1 MHNLPYNG
9 RKPLIRMPAMKK
21 IARFVALAV
30 ASAVVA
36 GSAFAQNPVYRVR
49 DLVVDAVAPS
59 AADASL
65 QGRNAAR
72 LVGAQRLIER
82 LTLPEDRASARSPL
96 EASAVAQLYRSY
108 QTQGEMKSSSVSG
121 GIRATGLVTWTF
133 EEDRVR
139 AYLDQRGVAY
149 VDNQA
154 ATSLIVP
161 VAASNVNA
169 ADWGG
174 QWVIRSASGVTGKS
188 DESSLAPYVGSTQ
201 TWTQRPTTND
211 IQAELTRTRTEHGV
225 IAEAYMQGPQYY
237 VRLTDMRPTVPNPVI
252 GVVGPFIS
260 LSSAQSGAVS
270 ELERAW
276 KMASVVRSVGATSV
290 SLTAQFEDIQQWT
303 RIRKGLENSRLVRD
317 LNVESISISG
327 ADITFSYGG
336 RPEQLASDLR
346 SRGVDL
352 RNAPGGGWVLLV
364 AGAQ

>member
-30 ASAVVA
+30 ASSVVA

-139 AYLDQRGVAY
+139 GAPRALGLEGYAVEHLETGE
-149 VDNQA
+149 A
-154 ATSLIVP
+154 ALARI
-161 VAASNVNA
+161 A
-169 ADWGG
+169 GY
-174 QWVIRSASGVTGKS
+174 GVTAEEVWEAS
-188 DESSLAPYVGSTQ
+188 DEPPLVLEVVSYTLNMDGASLDGASMAGADGNPGAYGIPEAGEAVMASATATAAGASAAPTAAGATTTRASDDDELGDDDRD
-201 TWTQRPTTND
+201 TWPPAALESFLR
-211 IQAELTRTRTEHGV
+211 QAELDPDLQQALATAADAAAVAAIARAAGHPVTEEV
-225 IAEAYMQGPQYY
+225 IWE
-237 VRLTDMRPTVPNPVI
+237 
-252 GVVGPFIS
+252 
-260 LSSAQSGAVS
+260 
-270 ELERAW
+270 
-276 KMASVVRSVGATSV
+276 
-290 SLTAQFEDIQQWT
+290 
-303 RIRKGLENSRLVRD
+303 
-317 LNVESISISG
+317 
-327 ADITFSYGG
+327 
-336 RPEQLASDLR
+336 ASDETPEALKEPEPPTALADPWA
-346 SRGVDL
+346 SEGSESSGKQV
-352 RNAPGGGWVLLV
+352 
-364 AGAQ
+364 